1 MGFDEFRS
9 IAVGVYTSVSLIRM
23 VIRVENRGL
32 PAFGDLV
39 IGTVKKIDKYGAYV
53 TLDEYGGIEAR
64 VDRREIALRRVRS
77 IKRHLQ
83 VGQQTVFKVKR
94 ARERPVQI
102 DLSLRRVQRNERR
115 EKLISWKQEQKV
127 RKILTALAEKTG
139 VSKQSIE
146 ESVVK
151 PLGDRGE
158 DVYATFKKISEKRKL
173 PAELSGIPGNL
184 QDELI
189 RLCSSEIQ
197 PRKEVL
203 TGALIMSSRN
213 KYGANDVREAAL
225 AALSAGTEDATV
237 TLKVIGTPL
246 YRLRVE
252 ASDKKVAIAV
262 FDSAVQ
268 KSIAKMEERG
278 GLGALKDE

>member
-1 MGFDEFRS
+1 MS
-9 IAVGVYTSVSLIRM
+9 VYTSVSLIRM

-53 TLDEYGGIEAR
+53 ILDEYGGIEAR

-203 TGALIMSSRN
+203 TGTLTMSSRN

-225 AALSAGTEDATV
+225 AALSAGTEDANV

-252 ASDKKVAIAV
+252 ASDKKVAIVV

>member
-1 MGFDEFRS
+1 MTAKRL
-9 IAVGVYTSVSLIRM
+9 IAVSVYTSVSLIRM
-23 VIRVENRGL
+23 VIGVENRGL

-115 EKLISWKQEQKV
+115 EKLISWKQQQKV
-127 RKILTALAEKTG
+127 EKILTTLAERTG
-139 VSKQSIE
+139 VSDQTVE

-151 PLGDRGE
+151 PLGDSGE
-158 DVYATFKKISEKRKL
+158 DVYAAFKKVSEKRKL
-173 PAELSGIPGNL
+173 PAELSGIPDNL
-184 QDELI
+184 QGELI
-189 RLCSSEIQ
+189 HLCSSEIQ

-203 TGALIMSSRN
+203 TGILILSSRN
-213 KYGANDVREAAL
+213 KYGANDIREAAL

-237 TLKVIGTPL
+237 TLNVMGTPH

-252 ASDKKVAIAV
+252 SSDKKVAVAV

-268 KSIAKMEERG
+268 KSIAKIEERG
-278 GLGALKDE
+278 GFGELKGE

>member
-1 MGFDEFRS
+1 MTARRL
-9 IAVGVYTSVSLIRM
+9 IAVSVYTSVSLIRM
-23 VIRVENRGL
+23 VISVENRGL

-53 TLDEYGGIEAR
+53 ILDEYGGIEAR

-115 EKLISWKQEQKV
+115 EKLISWKQQQKV
-127 RKILTALAEKTG
+127 EKILTTLAERTG
-139 VSKQSIE
+139 VSDQTVE

-158 DVYATFKKISEKRKL
+158 DVYAAFKKISEKRKL
-173 PAELSGIPGNL
+173 PAELVGIPGNL

-189 RLCSSEIQ
+189 HLCSSEIK

-203 TGALIMSSRN
+203 TGILILSSRN
-213 KYGANDVREAAL
+213 KYGADDIREAAL

-237 TLKVIGTPL
+237 TLNVMGTPL

-252 ASDKKVAIAV
+252 SSDKKVAVAV

-268 KSIAKMEERG
+268 KSIAKIEERG
-278 GLGALKDE
+278 GFGELKGE

>member
-1 MGFDEFRS
+1 MKARRS
-9 IAVGVYTSVSLIRM
+9 IAVSVYTSVSLIRM
-23 VIRVENRGL
+23 VIRVKNRGL

-39 IGTVKKIDKYGAYV
+39 IGTVKRIDTYGAYV

-64 VDRREIALRRVRS
+64 VDRREIALRRIRS

-94 ARERPVQI
+94 AQERPVQI

-115 EKLISWKQEQKV
+115 EKLISWNQQQKV
-127 RKILTALAEKTG
+127 EKILTTLAERTG
-139 VSKQSIE
+139 VSDQTVE

-151 PLGDRGE
+151 PLWDRGE

-197 PRKEVL
+197 PRKEFL
-203 TGALIMSSRN
+203 TGILILSSRN
-213 KYGANDVREAAL
+213 KYGANDIREAAL

-237 TLKVIGTPL
+237 TLNVMGTPL

-252 ASDKKVAIAV
+252 SSDKKVAIAV

-268 KSIAKMEERG
+268 KSIAKIEERG
-278 GLGALKDE
+278 GFGELKGE

>member
-1 MGFDEFRS
+1 VKARRS
-9 IAVGVYTSVSLIRM
+9 IAVSVYTSVSLIRM
-23 VIRVENRGL
+23 VIRVKNRGL

-39 IGTVKKIDKYGAYV
+39 IGTVKRIDTYGAYV

-64 VDRREIALRRVRS
+64 VDRREIALRRIRS

-94 ARERPVQI
+94 AQERPVQI

-115 EKLISWKQEQKV
+115 EKLISWNQQQKV
-127 RKILTALAEKTG
+127 EKILTTLAERTG
-139 VSKQSIE
+139 VSDQTVE

-151 PLGDRGE
+151 PLWDRGE

-197 PRKEVL
+197 PRKEFL
-203 TGALIMSSRN
+203 TGILILSSRN
-213 KYGANDVREAAL
+213 KYGANDIREAAL

-237 TLKVIGTPL
+237 TLNVMGTPL

-252 ASDKKVAIAV
+252 SSDKKVAIAV

-268 KSIAKMEERG
+268 KSIAKIEERG
-278 GLGALKDE
+278 GFGELKGE

>member
-1 MGFDEFRS
+1 
-9 IAVGVYTSVSLIRM
+9 M
-23 VIRVENRGL
+23 VIRVKNRGL

-39 IGTVKKIDKYGAYV
+39 IGTVKRIDTYGAYV

-64 VDRREIALRRVRS
+64 VDRREIALRRIRS

-94 ARERPVQI
+94 AQERPVQI

-115 EKLISWKQEQKV
+115 EKLISWNQQQKV
-127 RKILTALAEKTG
+127 EKILTTLAERTG
-139 VSKQSIE
+139 VSDQTVE

-151 PLGDRGE
+151 PLWDRGE

-197 PRKEVL
+197 PRKEFL
-203 TGALIMSSRN
+203 TGILILSSRN
-213 KYGANDVREAAL
+213 KYGANDIREAAL

-237 TLKVIGTPL
+237 TLNVMGTPL

-252 ASDKKVAIAV
+252 SSDKKVAIAV

-268 KSIAKMEERG
+268 KSIAKIEERG
-278 GLGALKDE
+278 GFGELKGE

>member
-1 MGFDEFRS
+1 
-9 IAVGVYTSVSLIRM
+9 M
-23 VIRVENRGL
+23 VISVENRGL

-115 EKLISWKQEQKV
+115 EKLISWKQQQKV
-127 RKILTALAEKTG
+127 EKILTTLAERTG
-139 VSKQSIE
+139 VSDQTVE

-158 DVYATFKKISEKRKL
+158 DVYAAFKKISEKRKL
-173 PAELSGIPGNL
+173 PAELVGIPGNL

-189 RLCSSEIQ
+189 HLCSSEIK

-203 TGALIMSSRN
+203 TGILILSSRN
-213 KYGANDVREAAL
+213 KYGADDIREAAL

-237 TLKVIGTPL
+237 TLNVMGTPL

-252 ASDKKVAIAV
+252 SSDKKVAVAV

-268 KSIAKMEERG
+268 KSIAKIEERG
-278 GLGALKDE
+278 GFGELKGE

>member
-1 MGFDEFRS
+1 MKARRS
-9 IAVGVYTSVSLIRM
+9 IAVSVYTSVSLIRM
-23 VIRVENRGL
+23 VIRVKNRGL

-39 IGTVKKIDKYGAYV
+39 IGTVKRIDTYGAYV

-64 VDRREIALRRVRS
+64 VDRREIALRRIRS

-94 ARERPVQI
+94 AQERPVQI

-115 EKLISWKQEQKV
+115 EKLISWNQQQKIE
-127 RKILTALAEKTG
+127 KILTTLAERTG
-139 VSKQSIE
+139 VSDQTVE

-151 PLGDRGE
+151 PLWDRGE

-197 PRKEVL
+197 PRKEFL
-203 TGALIMSSRN
+203 TGILILSSRN
-213 KYGANDVREAAL
+213 KYGANDIREAAL

-237 TLKVIGTPL
+237 TLNVMGTPL

-252 ASDKKVAIAV
+252 SSDKKVATAV

-268 KSIAKMEERG
+268 KSIAKIEERG
-278 GLGALKDE
+278 GFGELKGE

>member
-1 MGFDEFRS
+1 MKARRS
-9 IAVGVYTSVSLIRM
+9 IAVSVYTSVSLIRM
-23 VIRVENRGL
+23 VIRVKNRGL

-39 IGTVKKIDKYGAYV
+39 IGTVKRIDTYGAYV

-64 VDRREIALRRVRS
+64 VDRREIALRRIRS

-94 ARERPVQI
+94 AQERPVQI

-115 EKLISWKQEQKV
+115 EKLISWNQQQKV
-127 RKILTALAEKTG
+127 EKILTTLAERTG
-139 VSKQSIE
+139 VSDQTVE

-151 PLGDRGE
+151 PLWDRGE

-197 PRKEVL
+197 PRKEFL
-203 TGALIMSSRN
+203 TGILILSSRN
-213 KYGANDVREAAL
+213 KYGANDIREAAL

-237 TLKVIGTPL
+237 TLNVMGTPL

-252 ASDKKVAIAV
+252 SSDKKVATAV

-268 KSIAKMEERG
+268 KSIAKIEERG
-278 GLGALKDE
+278 GFGELKGE

>member
-1 MGFDEFRS
+1 
-9 IAVGVYTSVSLIRM
+9 M

-53 TLDEYGGIEAR
+53 ILDEYGGIEAR

-173 PAELSGIPGNL
+173 SAELSGIPGNL

-203 TGALIMSSRN
+203 TGTLTMSSRN

-225 AALSAGTEDATV
+225 AALSAGTEDANV

-252 ASDKKVAIAV
+252 ASDKKVAIVV

>member
-1 MGFDEFRS
+1 MTARRL
-9 IAVGVYTSVSLIRM
+9 IAVSVYTSVSLIRM
-23 VIRVENRGL
+23 VISVENRGL

-115 EKLISWKQEQKV
+115 EKLISWKQQQKV
-127 RKILTALAEKTG
+127 EKILTTLAERTG
-139 VSKQSIE
+139 VSDQTVE

-158 DVYATFKKISEKRKL
+158 DVYAAFKKISEKRKL
-173 PAELSGIPGNL
+173 PAELVGIPGNL

-189 RLCSSEIQ
+189 HLCSSEIK

-203 TGALIMSSRN
+203 TGILILSSRN
-213 KYGANDVREAAL
+213 KYGADDIREAAL

-237 TLKVIGTPL
+237 TLNVMGTPL

-252 ASDKKVAIAV
+252 SSDKKVAVAV

-268 KSIAKMEERG
+268 KSIAKIEERG
-278 GLGALKDE
+278 GFGELKGE

>member
-1 MGFDEFRS
+1 MS
-9 IAVGVYTSVSLIRM
+9 VYTSVSLIRM
-23 VIRVENRGL
+23 VIRVKNRGL

-39 IGTVKKIDKYGAYV
+39 IGTVKRIDTYGAYV

-64 VDRREIALRRVRS
+64 VDRREIALRRIRS

-94 ARERPVQI
+94 AQERPVQI

-115 EKLISWKQEQKV
+115 EKLISWNQQQKV
-127 RKILTALAEKTG
+127 EKILTTLAERTG
-139 VSKQSIE
+139 VSDQTVE

-151 PLGDRGE
+151 PLWDRGE

-197 PRKEVL
+197 PRKEFL
-203 TGALIMSSRN
+203 TGILILSSRN
-213 KYGANDVREAAL
+213 KYGANDIREAAL

-237 TLKVIGTPL
+237 TLNVMGTPL

-252 ASDKKVAIAV
+252 SSDKKVAIAV

-268 KSIAKMEERG
+268 KSIAKIEERG
-278 GLGALKDE
+278 GFGELKGE

>member
-1 MGFDEFRS
+1 
-9 IAVGVYTSVSLIRM
+9 M
-23 VIRVENRGL
+23 VIRVKNRGL

-39 IGTVKKIDKYGAYV
+39 IGTVKRIDTYGAYV

-64 VDRREIALRRVRS
+64 VDRREIALRRIRS
-77 IKRHLQ
+77 IRRHLQ

-94 ARERPVQI
+94 AQERPVQI

-115 EKLISWKQEQKV
+115 EKLISWNQQQKV
-127 RKILTALAEKTG
+127 EKILTTLAERTG
-139 VSKQSIE
+139 VSDQTVE

-151 PLGDRGE
+151 PLWDRGE

-197 PRKEVL
+197 PRKEFL
-203 TGALIMSSRN
+203 TGILILSSRN
-213 KYGANDVREAAL
+213 KYGANDIREAAL

-237 TLKVIGTPL
+237 TLNVMGTPL

-252 ASDKKVAIAV
+252 SSDKKVATAV

-268 KSIAKMEERG
+268 KSIAKIEERG
-278 GLGALKDE
+278 GFGELKGE

>member
-1 MGFDEFRS
+1 MKARRS
-9 IAVGVYTSVSLIRM
+9 IAVSVYTSVSLIRM
-23 VIRVENRGL
+23 VIRVKNRGL

-39 IGTVKKIDKYGAYV
+39 IGTVKRIDTYGAYV

-64 VDRREIALRRVRS
+64 VDRREIALRRIRS

-94 ARERPVQI
+94 AQERPVQI

-115 EKLISWKQEQKV
+115 EKLISWNQQQKV
-127 RKILTALAEKTG
+127 EKILTTLAERTG
-139 VSKQSIE
+139 VSDQTVE

-151 PLGDRGE
+151 PLWDRGE

-197 PRKEVL
+197 PRKEFL
-203 TGALIMSSRN
+203 TGILILSSRN
-213 KYGANDVREAAL
+213 KYGANDIREAAL

-237 TLKVIGTPL
+237 MLNVMGTPL

-252 ASDKKVAIAV
+252 SSDKKVATAV

-268 KSIAKMEERG
+268 KSIAKIEERG
-278 GLGALKDE
+278 GFGELKGE